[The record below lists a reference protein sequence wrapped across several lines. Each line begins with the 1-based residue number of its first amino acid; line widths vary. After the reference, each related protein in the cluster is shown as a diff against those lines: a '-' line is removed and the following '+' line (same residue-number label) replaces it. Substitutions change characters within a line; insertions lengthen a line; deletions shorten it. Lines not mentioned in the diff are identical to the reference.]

1 MVDALKDVTVLSRGG
16 LFTNEDALSLA
27 TTNPGSALR
36 MLNMEISQFGGYRR
50 IGGYAEYDSTYGTV
64 TGVGQVNGLWIL
76 DGTPYACR
84 RNDGDYTGSLGANPF
99 TTSSGS
105 ATITVAHTS
114 HGLAVSDRVIFS
126 GSDAVNG
133 ITPNGVEMTVA
144 SVVDANSY
152 TVAFTSNASGS
163 GSGGGSSVTFK
174 YFDVSAAKAHS
185 LGANPFVVTDGSAT
199 ITVTHTAHGLS
210 VGNYVTF
217 SGSSA
222 VGGITPNSVEM
233 EVAGVTDANTYT
245 VSFTSNATSS
255 ATGGGSSI
263 TAKYSQ
269 YYTIW
274 KYTTSGWTRV
284 HSFRSSIG
292 VSKVR
297 HSFNSYQGAETV
309 ILTDNVNTPARY
321 DGTTF
326 TEHATTGNG
335 NPTGAKVSTDFQNHQ
350 FYAGFPSSGGGKKPN
365 MLLHSKPNP
374 SDEFAVADFATSGG
388 SDEINMGF
396 NIIGIAKFRNALFV
410 FGKDKIKKVLWD
422 GTNFSQEEVT
432 TNIGCI
438 ATDSIIEIGG
448 DVLFLAS
455 DGIRPI
461 QGTARIGD
469 VELETISKPVQQLMQ
484 SLPDTHDLDNMSSV
498 VIRNKSQFRYF
509 FPKTTTAASDTAGI
523 IGGLRFADRRVG
535 WEFGELLGIRAFVAT
550 SGLINNVET
559 VLHGDG
565 SGEIFKQESGNT
577 FNTAD
582 VTSVYATPFLYFD
595 STERRKI
602 FQHIALF
609 TRPEGSST
617 INLGI
622 AYDWDDPNT
631 PNPSTYSLTTA
642 GALARYTTTGATYD
656 ASFTFDGSSSP
667 VLETN
672 VQGSG
677 RAISLVV
684 TSTGTQAPYGIS
696 GFSIT
701 YQDAGYR

>member
-1 MVDALKDVTVLSRGG
+1 MVDALKDVTVLSKGG

-50 IGGYAEYDSTYGTV
+50 IGGYAEYDSTYGSV
-64 TGVGQVNGLWIL
+64 TGLGQVLGLWIL
-76 DGTPYACR
+76 DSTPYAVR
-84 RNDGDYTGSLGANPF
+84 RNDGDYTGSLGTDPF

-105 ATITVAHTS
+105 STITVAHTS

-133 ITPNGVEMTVA
+133 ITPNDVEMTVA

-163 GSGGGSSVTFK
+163 GSDGGSSVTFK

-185 LGANPFVVTDGSAT
+185 LGANPFVVTNGSAT

-233 EVAGVTDANTYT
+233 EVAGVPDANTYT

-292 VSKVR
+292 LSKVR
-297 HSFNSYQGAETV
+297 HSFNSFTGTESV
-309 ILTDNVNTPARY
+309 IICDGVNTPSKF

-326 TEHATTGNG
+326 SEHTTGDDAS
-335 NPTGAKVSTDFQNHQ
+335 PLGAKFSTDFRNHQ
-350 FYAGFPSSGGGKKPN
+350 FYGGFPSSNVGPN
-365 MLLHSKPNP
+365 KLLFSEPNTDNRFRTA
-374 SDEFAVADFATSGG
+374 SASGT
-388 SDEINMGF
+388 INVGF
-396 NIIGIAKFRNALFV
+396 DITGIAKFRDALYV
-410 FGKDKIKKVLWD
+410 FGKDKIKKVTGSGSSD
-422 GTNFSQEEVT
+422 FAASEVT
-432 TNIGCI
+432 NNIGCI

-469 VELETISKPVQQLMQ
+469 VELETISKPVQQLLQ
-484 SLPDTHDLDNMSSV
+484 SLPDTHDLDDMSSV

-509 FPKTTTAASDTAGI
+509 FPKTTTSAADTAGI

-550 SGLINNVET
+550 SGLINNVEV

-565 SGEIFKQESGNT
+565 SGEVFKQESGNT

>member
-1 MVDALKDVTVLSRGG
+1 MVDALRDVTVSSRGG
-16 LFTNEDALSLA
+16 LYTNEDALTLA
-27 TTNPGSALR
+27 TTFPGSALR

-50 IGGYAEYDSTYGTV
+50 INGYTSYDSSYGTIS
-64 TGVGQVNGLWIL
+64 GVGPVLGLFIL
-76 DGTPYACR
+76 EDTPYAIR
-84 RNDGDYTGSLGANPF
+84 RNDGDFTGSLGANPF
-99 TTSSGS
+99 TTSSSS

-126 GSDAVNG
+126 GSSAVNG
-133 ITPNGVEMTVA
+133 ITPNDVEMTVA

-174 YFDVSAAKAHS
+174 YFDVSAAKTFT
-185 LGANPFVVTDGSAT
+185 LGSNPLSVSNESAI
-199 ITVTHTAHGLS
+199 ITVAHTAHGLS
-210 VGNYVTF
+210 VGNFVTL
-217 SGSSA
+217 SGSDA
-222 VGGITPNSVEM
+222 IGGITPNSVEM
-233 EVAGVTDANTYT
+233 TVATVPDANSYTLTFTSAATST
-245 VSFTSNATSS
+245 VSG
-255 ATGGGSSI
+255 GGGSSV

-269 YYTIW
+269 YYTIF
-274 KYTTSGWTRV
+274 KYNTGGWTRV

-297 HSFNSYQGAETV
+297 HSFNDLESSV
-309 ILTDNVNTPARY
+309 SVVLTDGVNLPCKIT
-321 DGTTF
+321 GTTF
-326 TEHATTGNG
+326 STHTANTDPKDPE
-335 NPTGAKVSTDFQNHQ
+335 GAKVSALFSGRV
-350 FYAGFPSSGGGKKPN
+350 FYAGFPAGAGAGG
-365 MLLHSKPNP
+365 P
-374 SDEFAVADFATSGG
+374 SFVLFTTSGDDDDFTG
-388 SDEINMGF
+388 SANVLDMGF
-396 NIIGIAKFRNALFV
+396 SVVGIAPFRDSLFV
-410 FGKDKIKKVLWD
+410 FGEREIKKIVAD
-422 GTNFSQEEVT
+422 ATTTFAIQDVT
-432 TNIGCI
+432 TNVGCI
-438 ATDSIIEIGG
+438 ATDSIIELGG
-448 DVLFLAS
+448 DILFLAS

-469 VELETISKPVQQLMQ
+469 VELQTISKPIQQLLQ
-484 SLPDTHDLDNMSSV
+484 GLPSSHDLDNMTSV

-509 FPKTTTAASDTAGI
+509 FPSTSTAASDTAGI

-550 SGLINNVET
+550 SGLINKVET

-565 SGEIFKQESGNT
+565 NGEIFKQESGST

-582 VTSVYATPFLYFD
+582 VTAVYASPFLYFD

-602 FQHIALF
+602 FQHITLF
-609 TRPEGSST
+609 TRPEGEST

-631 PNPSTYSLTTA
+631 PDPSTYSITTA
-642 GALARYTTTGATYD
+642 GSLARYTTTGSTYD
-656 ASFTFDGSSSP
+656 ATFRYDGSTSP

-672 VQGSG
+672 IQGSG
-677 RAISLVV
+677 RAISLVI
-684 TSTGTQAPYGIS
+684 TSTGTQAPYSIS